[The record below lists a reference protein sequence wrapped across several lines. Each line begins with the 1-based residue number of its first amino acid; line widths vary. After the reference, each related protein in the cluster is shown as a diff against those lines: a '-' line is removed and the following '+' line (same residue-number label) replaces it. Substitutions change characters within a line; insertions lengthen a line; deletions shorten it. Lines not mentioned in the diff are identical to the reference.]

1 MEQTRSRRRSAFAM
15 DSAFRPD
22 PISPALTYLQRPAIA
37 SIFEIAGRTISF
49 EAKNAELP
57 QLDEL
62 LASYYC
68 LPVSSN
74 TSTYPDATIRLQ
86 PEGLSF
92 DIAGTFDHFE
102 ISGGGVGHT
111 DGRTCVF
118 DFKSGRVIVHP
129 GEPHQ
134 IDLVMKKQLDL
145 RDYDDLQVVNY
156 AFSSAL
162 RRSGLYEL
170 HSGAVVAPGTQ
181 RGVLFPGVSGSGKST
196 ITLQLVASGWQYLT
210 DDILYLSEAETV
222 IRAYPLR
229 RAFAVTRAT
238 VEAGGSRVQGVFPD
252 SDWTD
257 GSKKSFLPKDFFPG
271 TFVPNCEPR
280 AIFFPTV
287 TEEKRSVVK
296 ALTSSETM
304 IQLIKLCPW
313 SCYDPLTSTRH
324 LKVLSLLAKQC
335 NGFKLLAG
343 SDLLHDPARV
353 SELVFEH
360 TNSETRTL

>member
-1 MEQTRSRRRSAFAM
+1 M

-22 PISPALTYLQRPAIA
+22 PISPALTYLQRPAVA

-57 QLDEL
+57 QLEEL

-68 LPVSSN
+68 SPVSPN
-74 TSTYPDATIRLQ
+74 TATSPDATIRLQ
-86 PEGLSF
+86 PEDLPF

-134 IDLVMKKQLDL
+134 VDLIMRKQLDL
-145 RDYDDLQVVNY
+145 RQYDDLQVLNY
-156 AFSSAL
+156 AFSTAL

-170 HSGAVVAPGTQ
+170 HSGAVVEPGTQ

-196 ITLQLVASGWQYLT
+196 ITLQLVANGWQYLT
-210 DDILYLSEAETV
+210 DDILYLNDADKV
-222 IRAYPLR
+222 RAYPLR

-238 VEAGGSRVQGVFPD
+238 VAASGSRVQELFAKA
-252 SDWTD
+252 DWSD
-257 GSKKSFLPKDFFPG
+257 GSKKTFMPKDSFPG

-280 AIFFPTV
+280 SIFFPTV
-287 TEEKRSVVK
+287 THEKRSVVK
-296 ALTSSETM
+296 PLTASETM

-313 SCYDPLTSTRH
+313 SCYDPITSTRH
-324 LKVLSLLAKQC
+324 LDVLSSLAKQC

-343 SDLLHDPARV
+343 SDLLRDPARV
-353 SELVFEH
+353 SDLVFEH
-360 TNSETRTL
+360 TNSATRTL

>member
-1 MEQTRSRRRSAFAM
+1 M

-22 PISPALTYLQRPAIA
+22 TISTPSTYLQRPAIV
-37 SIFEIAGRTISF
+37 SIFEIAGRTVSF
-49 EAKNAELP
+49 EAKNADLP
-57 QLDEL
+57 QLDGL

-68 LPVSSN
+68 SPVSSN

-86 PEGLSF
+86 TEGLPF

-111 DGRTCVF
+111 DGRMCVF

-129 GEPHQ
+129 GLPHQ
-134 IDLVMKKQLDL
+134 VDLVMRKQLDL
-145 RDYDDLQVVNY
+145 REYDDLQVVNY
-156 AFSSAL
+156 AFSTAL

-170 HSGAVVAPGTQ
+170 HSGAVVEPGTQ

-196 ITLQLVASGWQYLT
+196 ITLQLVANGWQYLT
-210 DDILYLSEAETV
+210 DDILYLNEEDNV

-238 VEAGGSRVQGVFPD
+238 VEAGGSRVQGVFAD
-252 SDWTD
+252 ADWSD
-257 GSKKSFLPKDFFPG
+257 GSKKTFMPKDFFPG

-280 AIFFPTV
+280 VIFFPTV
-287 TEEKRSVVK
+287 TNEKRSVVK
-296 ALTSSETM
+296 PLTPSETM

-313 SCYDPLTSTRH
+313 SCYDPITSTRH
-324 LKVLSLLAKQC
+324 LAVLSSLAKQC

-343 SDLLHDPARV
+343 SDLLRDPARV

-360 TNSETRTL
+360 TNSARQTF